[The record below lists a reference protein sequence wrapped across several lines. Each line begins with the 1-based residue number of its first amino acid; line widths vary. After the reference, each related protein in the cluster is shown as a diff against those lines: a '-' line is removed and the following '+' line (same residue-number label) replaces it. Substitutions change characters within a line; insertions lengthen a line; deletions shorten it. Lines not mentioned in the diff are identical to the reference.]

1 MTGSIEV
8 NPDGLAAIG
17 RSLSVL
23 AEQVRATGHEL
34 TAVGRPILGG
44 TDPSHELSDE
54 LSTATSSTA
63 TWVMTCGSALRSLAT
78 AATEAA
84 AAYRST
90 EELAAQRF
98 AAMTAAFD
106 DFDDMYGLMTD
117 PDGPVPGAPDP
128 GVPRSRGLLAGPA

>member
-17 RSLSVL
+17 RQLAEL
-23 AEQVRATGHEL
+23 AEQVRSSGHGL

-44 TDPSHELSDE
+44 TEPSYDLSTE
-54 LSTATSSTA
+54 LSTQASSTA
-63 TWVMTCGSALRSLAT
+63 TWVMTCGSALRSLAQ

-84 AAYRST
+84 EAYRTT
-90 EELAAQRF
+90 EAQAAQRF

-117 PDGPVPGAPDP
+117 RA
-128 GVPRSRGLLAGPA
+128 